1 MLLCA
6 KVFFAHRM
14 CKKISHKG
22 KFTKRIYI
30 MEKSAGIALEFKD
43 LDTSKRTAVI
53 RHSVYGSIDKV
64 GDVAHPGMFTKS
76 WQENKPKIYVNHN
89 PNKVPGT
96 ANRMWDD
103 NTSAFTEFKFGNWT
117 YGNDVLEMASEGV
130 FTGASFGYRT
140 IKKDFGEVKG
150 KRVRNLREVKHEET
164 SLLNVEAAHPDAGL
178 VSLIKSLDE
187 ISEDEINELLTWGS
201 EHITSLKSYVQKI
214 ESYCRK
220 AKASD
225 ETIISMQNGLL
236 EYKQIISSYDTA
248 ITSLATKPVASD
260 DEVKNQL
267 NNFLTSFNLRQ
278 WQKKPL

>member
-1 MLLCA
+1 
-6 KVFFAHRM
+6 
-14 CKKISHKG
+14 
-22 KFTKRIYI
+22 

-64 GDVAHPGMFTKS
+64 GDVAHAGMFTKS
-76 WQENKPKIYVNHN
+76 WQESKPKIYVNHN
-89 PNKVPGT
+89 PDKVPGT
-96 ANRMWDD
+96 ASRMWDD

-140 IKKDFGEVKG
+140 IKKDFGEIKG

-164 SLLNVEAAHPDAGL
+164 SLLNVEAAHPDAGI
-178 VSLIKSLDE
+178 VSLIKSLDD
-187 ISEDEINELLTWGS
+187 ISEDEITELLTWGD

-214 ESYCRK
+214 ETYCRK

-225 ETIISMQNGLL
+225 ETIISLTNGLL

-248 ITSLATKPVASD
+248 ITQLATEPTASD
-260 DEVKNQL
+260 DEMSITNFINSL
-267 NNFLTSFNLRQ
+267 NIET
-278 WQKKPL
+278 WQKRQSLSSSRS

>member
-1 MLLCA
+1 
-6 KVFFAHRM
+6 M
-14 CKKISHKG
+14 CKKISHRF
-22 KFTKRIYI
+22 KFTKLLYT

-64 GDVAHPGMFTKS
+64 
-76 WQENKPKIYVNHN
+76 
-89 PNKVPGT
+89 
-96 ANRMWDD
+96 
-103 NTSAFTEFKFGNWT
+103 
-117 YGNDVLEMASEGV
+117 GNDVLEMASEGV

-225 ETIISMQNGLL
+225 ETIISLTNGLL
-236 EYKQIISSYDTA
+236 EYKTIILSFDTA
-248 ITSLATKPVASD
+248 ITSIATKPNASD
-260 DEVKNQL
+260 DTNEIT
-267 NNFLTSFNLRQ
+267 NFLNSLNIEI
-278 WQKKPL
+278 WKKQSLSNS